1 MGKFEGVL
9 FCTDLDGTLYTSN
22 KTVSKQNLDAINY
35 FKAEGGLFTFITGRV
50 PATSQYI
57 CDTIRPNAPYG
68 CLNGGG
74 IYDAEKGCYLW
85 NAFLPREVIELVR
98 AVDTQ
103 LPAIGIQYNTEKQVY
118 FNKDNPAMVH
128 FRAVTGLPYVACP
141 FEAVEEPVLKIVFAH
156 DDAEQIAALMQL
168 LNEHPLASRVDF
180 IHAERR
186 LYEILPK
193 GASKGNLLCKM
204 AELLGISAKKTIAVG
219 DYYNDVSMIQA
230 AGLGFAVSNAADD
243 VKAVADHV
251 TVSNNEHAI
260 AAIIDGLD
268 RGIYTL

>member
-1 MGKFEGVL
+1 MRKFEGVL
-9 FCTDLDGTLYTSN
+9 FCTDLDGTLYTSA
-22 KTVSKQNLDAINY
+22 KTVSKENLDAIDY

-57 CDTIRPNAPYG
+57 CDTIHPNAPYG

-74 IYDAEKGCYLW
+74 IYDPVKGEYLW
-85 NAFLPREVIELVR
+85 RAFLPPEVIELVR
-98 AVDTQ
+98 AVDRE
-103 LPAIGIQYNTEKQVY
+103 LPEIGIQYNTERQVY

-128 FRAVTGLPYVACP
+128 FREVTRLPYVACP
-141 FEAVEEPVLKIVFAH
+141 YEAVEEPVLKIVFAH
-156 DDAEQIAALMQL
+156 DDAAQIAALMEL
-168 LNEHPLASRVDF
+168 LNAHPLASTVDF

-193 GASKGNLLCKM
+193 GASKGLLLRKM
-204 AELLGISAKKTIAVG
+204 ADLLGIDRRKTIAVG
-219 DYYNDVSMIQA
+219 DYYNDLSMLQA
-230 AGLGFAVSNAADD
+230 AGIGFAVANAADG

-268 RGIYTL
+268 RGLYRI